1 LEQWGHTP
9 PSLRATEAVLGKEP
23 LFAES
28 IALAEEYFHQIYF
41 KIAKKFKI

>member
-9 PSLRATEAVLGKEP
+9 PSLRATEAALGEEP